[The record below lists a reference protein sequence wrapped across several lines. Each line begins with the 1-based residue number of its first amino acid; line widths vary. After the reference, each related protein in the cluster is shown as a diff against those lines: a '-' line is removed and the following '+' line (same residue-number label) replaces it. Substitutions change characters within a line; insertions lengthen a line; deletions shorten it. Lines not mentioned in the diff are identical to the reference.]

1 MPDHSWQMAELLFI
15 IKRKCKTIKSEG
27 EVSLL
32 VYSLVLPGVISTDI
46 ITMPGGYDYTVL
58 LIRCRQQRSK

>member
-1 MPDHSWQMAELLFI
+1 MPDHSWQMAELLFV
-15 IKRKCKTIKSEG
+15 IKRKCKTIKS

-58 LIRCRQQRSK
+58 LIMCRQQRSK